1 MGQRYEKYERLK
13 FDRPR
18 DHLLRIKISAG
29 TKHNLMDPELHHE
42 LGSVWHDVEA
52 DKETSA
58 VLLTAE
64 GENFS
69 SGGNI
74 KRSPDKYEFQERLR
88 TITETQKM
96 VYNMINCPKP
106 IVSAVR
112 GWAVGA
118 GLAAGLLADITIV
131 SKTAK
136 LLDGHTRIGVAAGD
150 HAVML
155 WPLLCGMAKAKYYL
169 LTCDVLTGEEAE
181 RIGLVSLAF
190 DDEELDEKAL
200 EVAAKLAAGAPTA
213 ISWTKHALNN
223 WLRQAGPL
231 FDASMA
237 FEMATFFGPE
247 VLEGRKAVLE
257 KRPANFHQA
266 SAGKSE

>member
-1 MGQRYEKYERLK
+1 VDDRYEKYTRLK
-13 FDRPR
+13 FDRPH
-18 DHLLRIKISAG
+18 DQLLRVRISAG
-29 TKHNLMDPELHHE
+29 TKHNLMDPELHQE
-42 LGSVWHDVEA
+42 LGTVWHDVEA
-52 DKETSA
+52 DKATSA
-58 VLLTAE
+58 VLLAAE

-74 KRSPDKYEFQERLR
+74 KRSPDKYEFSERLR

-118 GLAAGLLADITIV
+118 GLAAALLADICIV
-131 SKTAK
+131 AKDAK

-155 WPLLCGMAKAKYYL
+155 WPLLCGMAKSKYYL
-169 LTCDVLTGEEAE
+169 LTCDTLGGEEAE
-181 RIGLVSLAF
+181 RIGLVAMAV
-190 DDEELDEKAL
+190 DNAELDDKAL
-200 EVAAKLAAGAPTA
+200 EVAVKLARGAPNA

-223 WLRQAGPL
+223 WFRQAGPL

-237 FEMATFFGPE
+237 FEMASFFGPE

-257 KRPANFHQA
+257 KRPADFHKA
-266 SAGKSE
+266 SS